1 MSRREILGQPPTMSL
16 ATLARCL
23 GKSEPTVRAAN
34 KNGELAALGI
44 RVNRLGAQYVVVT
57 ATVWA
62 YLGMADGT
70 SRVTARSNGAEQP
83 KPSSRALRSV
93 SEGGGRTSA

>member
-16 ATLARCL
+16 ATLSRCL

-34 KNGELAALGI
+34 KNGELVALGI

-62 YLGMADGT
+62 YLGIDDQPHVLRPVREDG
-70 SRVTARSNGAEQP
+70 AA
-83 KPSSRALRSV
+83 
-93 SEGGGRTSA
+93 

>member
-1 MSRREILGQPPTMSL
+1 VTARQLSRREILGQPPTMSL

-62 YLGMADGT
+62 YLGMGD
-70 SRVTARSNGAEQP
+70 QP
-83 KPSSRALRSV
+83 PVLRPV
-93 SEGGGRTSA
+93 REGGAA